1 METAKDAF
9 KQVEVIRTVTKSP
22 DKICLNRFIIKLLST
37 YVHIVSLLR
46 CMYILT
52 VFEGDVNKILSIPPV
67 LQRFI
72 SCSLFSKGD
81 RAEQGLNAGRVRRRE
96 VLGHD
101 KGPDTVSGPLYE
113 S

>member
-52 VFEGDVNKILSIPPV
+52 VFEGGVNKILSILSACNNLYYV
-67 LQRFI
+67 LFFLN
-72 SCSLFSKGD
+72 SCYTAL
-81 RAEQGLNAGRVRRRE
+81 
-96 VLGHD
+96 
-101 KGPDTVSGPLYE
+101 
-113 S
+113 